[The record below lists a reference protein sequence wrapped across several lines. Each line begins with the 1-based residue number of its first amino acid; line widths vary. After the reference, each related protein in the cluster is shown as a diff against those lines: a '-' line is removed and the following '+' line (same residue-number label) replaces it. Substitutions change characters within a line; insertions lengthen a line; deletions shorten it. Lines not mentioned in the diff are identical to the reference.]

1 LKLDLT
7 QQRGKKGGMSINDEE
22 LEAIRRRKLMELQQ
36 RLQQEREAAEAQRRL
51 ELQKQAL
58 LRRILTLK
66 ARQRLAN
73 LKMIK
78 PEFASQLE
86 TQLIQIAQQGRI
98 RIPIDDEQLKEILRR
113 LQMSKREIRI
123 RRI

>member
-1 LKLDLT
+1 LKLNLT

>member
-1 LKLDLT
+1 
-7 QQRGKKGGMSINDEE
+7 MSNVRDDELNE
-22 LEAIRRRKLMELQQ
+22 IKRRKLMELQQ
-36 RLQQEREAAEAQRRL
+36 RMQQEQEAMEEKRRI
-51 ELQKQAL
+51 EMQKQAI
-58 LRRILTLK
+58 LRRILTPE

-73 LKMIK
+73 IKMVK

-86 TQLIQIAQQGRI
+86 AQLIAIAQQGVI

-113 LQMSKREIRI
+113 FQMGKRDIRI

>member
-1 LKLDLT
+1 LKLNLT

-73 LKMIK
+73 LKIIK

>member
-1 LKLDLT
+1 MKLDLT

-98 RIPIDDEQLKEILRR
+98 GIPIDDEQLKEILRR

>member
-1 LKLDLT
+1 
-7 QQRGKKGGMSINDEE
+7 MSINDEE

-36 RLQQEREAAEAQRRL
+36 RLQQEREAAEARRRL

-86 TQLIQIAQQGRI
+86 TQLIQIAQQGLSLI
-98 RIPIDDEQLKEILRR
+98 HI
-113 LQMSKREIRI
+113 
-123 RRI
+123 

>member
-1 LKLDLT
+1 
-7 QQRGKKGGMSINDEE
+7 MSINDEE